1 MESGNPI
8 PLSIR
13 SAPRLWIGSEM
24 YWRAFWQLSTC
35 RSIGSMGGIGPI
47 PWWCIDRYAERLELD
62 QESFADFEDIINA
75 MDLVY
80 LEEMRKAN
88 AS

>member
-1 MESGNPI
+1 
-8 PLSIR
+8 
-13 SAPRLWIGSEM
+13 
-24 YWRAFWQLSTC
+24 
-35 RSIGSMGGIGPI
+35 MGGIGPI